1 MAYYWPQYGIAIE
14 VDDDPHLLPFD
25 EEAFP
30 DTAVYHVTTDVI
42 CDPESFSALAHHIAH
57 IHDIELPPDFDE
69 LVYSRRLMLRML
81 FGADLCAHLYR
92 QGCRMSAKKP
102 LHFAGLSRRK
112 KLIVAC
118 LAIVCALVAVGLYAW
133 QSQPVPEAG
142 ASVTTAEGKTRQ
154 EIQDELDAIVR
165 DNMMTISVAPVAQL
179 QEDGK
184 LRVNVQ
190 NVQDNKFPQRFR
202 VIQNDETMY
211 ESGVVETGKTIETC
225 PAGDIKEGEAY
236 IEIQALDAKTL
247 DSHGNPTRV
256 KVRVEQAE
264 N

>member
-1 MAYYWPQYGIAIE
+1 
-14 VDDDPHLLPFD
+14 
-25 EEAFP
+25 
-30 DTAVYHVTTDVI
+30 
-42 CDPESFSALAHHIAH
+42 
-57 IHDIELPPDFDE
+57 
-69 LVYSRRLMLRML
+69 
-81 FGADLCAHLYR
+81 
-92 QGCRMSAKKP
+92 MSAKKP
-102 LHFAGLSRRK
+102 PHFAGLGRRK

-142 ASVTTAEGKTRQ
+142 ASVTTAEG
-154 EIQDELDAIVR
+154 
-165 DNMMTISVAPVAQL
+165 APVAQL

>member
-1 MAYYWPQYGIAIE
+1 
-14 VDDDPHLLPFD
+14 
-25 EEAFP
+25 
-30 DTAVYHVTTDVI
+30 
-42 CDPESFSALAHHIAH
+42 
-57 IHDIELPPDFDE
+57 
-69 LVYSRRLMLRML
+69 
-81 FGADLCAHLYR
+81 
-92 QGCRMSAKKP
+92 MSAKKP
-102 LHFAGLSRRK
+102 PCLAGLGRRK
-112 KLIVAC
+112 KFIVAC

-142 ASVTTAEGKTRQ
+142 ASVTTAEGKSRQ

-202 VIQNDETMY
+202 VIQNDETIY
-211 ESGVVETGKTIETC
+211 ESDVVETGKTVET
-225 PAGDIKEGEAY
+225 GDIKEGEAY
-236 IEIQALDAKTL
+236 IEIQALEAKTY

>member
-1 MAYYWPQYGIAIE
+1 
-14 VDDDPHLLPFD
+14 
-25 EEAFP
+25 
-30 DTAVYHVTTDVI
+30 
-42 CDPESFSALAHHIAH
+42 
-57 IHDIELPPDFDE
+57 
-69 LVYSRRLMLRML
+69 
-81 FGADLCAHLYR
+81 
-92 QGCRMSAKKP
+92 MSAKRP
-102 LHFAGLSRRK
+102 PHFAGLGHRK

-118 LAIVCALVAVGLYAW
+118 LAIICALVAVGLYAW

-211 ESGVVETGKTIETC
+211 ETGDVRQDNRDVPRRRHQRRRGVHRDPGTRCQDPRQPRQSDTCQGTG
-225 PAGDIKEGEAY
+225 
-236 IEIQALDAKTL
+236 
-247 DSHGNPTRV
+247 
-256 KVRVEQAE
+256 
-264 N
+264 

>member
-1 MAYYWPQYGIAIE
+1 
-14 VDDDPHLLPFD
+14 
-25 EEAFP
+25 
-30 DTAVYHVTTDVI
+30 
-42 CDPESFSALAHHIAH
+42 
-57 IHDIELPPDFDE
+57 
-69 LVYSRRLMLRML
+69 
-81 FGADLCAHLYR
+81 
-92 QGCRMSAKKP
+92 MSAKKP
-102 LHFAGLSRRK
+102 PHFAGLGHRR

-190 NVQDNKFPQRFR
+190 NVQDN
-202 VIQNDETMY
+202 
-211 ESGVVETGKTIETC
+211 
-225 PAGDIKEGEAY
+225 
-236 IEIQALDAKTL
+236 
-247 DSHGNPTRV
+247 
-256 KVRVEQAE
+256 
-264 N
+264 

>member
-1 MAYYWPQYGIAIE
+1 
-14 VDDDPHLLPFD
+14 
-25 EEAFP
+25 
-30 DTAVYHVTTDVI
+30 
-42 CDPESFSALAHHIAH
+42 
-57 IHDIELPPDFDE
+57 
-69 LVYSRRLMLRML
+69 
-81 FGADLCAHLYR
+81 
-92 QGCRMSAKKP
+92 MSAKKP
-102 LHFAGLSRRK
+102 PHFAGLGRRK

-165 DNMMTISVAPVAQL
+165 DNM
-179 QEDGK
+179 
-184 LRVNVQ
+184 Q

>member
-1 MAYYWPQYGIAIE
+1 MRRSRPASQDWGVARNSSLSVWLSSAPCRRRTIR
-14 VDDDPHLLPFD
+14 L
-25 EEAFP
+25 
-30 DTAVYHVTTDVI
+30 AV
-42 CDPESFSALAHHIAH
+42 AARA
-57 IHDIELPPDFDE
+57 
-69 LVYSRRLMLRML
+69 
-81 FGADLCAHLYR
+81 
-92 QGCRMSAKKP
+92 
-102 LHFAGLSRRK
+102 
-112 KLIVAC
+112 
-118 LAIVCALVAVGLYAW
+118 
-133 QSQPVPEAG
+133 EAG
-142 ASVTTAEGKTRQ
+142 ASVTTAEGKSRQ

-236 IEIQALDAKTL
+236 IEIQHSMPRPRQPRQSDTCQ
-247 DSHGNPTRV
+247 GTG
-256 KVRVEQAE
+256 
-264 N
+264 